1 MESRY
6 HNLQFSMRLS
16 MRCPWNLPYSPPA
29 IALLCFFLVLTAIF
43 HQYYLRA
50 AKENN
55 GLYPGESIFSNERV
69 DSSIEERDKTLP
81 VEGGDTQPKKRPVN
95 SSAVVPPA
103 VPPSLPQTSPSP
115 TLPPAPPAPLSPMS
129 STSTEASGGYDYSR
143 PVPAADVAV
152 TEEYFADAVFIGD
165 SRTEGLKMF
174 GGPQNATYYTCNG
187 LKVDTV
193 FTRPVVPT
201 ASGEKVTV
209 MEALRQESF
218 KKVYIMLGI
227 NELGWAY
234 SELFINKYAEVV
246 EEIKKNAPAAQIYL
260 QSILPVTAE
269 RSQSDD
275 IFNNANIRRYNDLIQ
290 QMAAEKRLY
299 YLDVAQCMADAEG
312 NLFSDASTDGIHLK
326 KNYCERWFDYLKW
339 HYVPHNNWE

>member
-1 MESRY
+1 M
-6 HNLQFSMRLS
+6 
-16 MRCPWNLPYSPPA
+16 
-29 IALLCFFLVLTAIF
+29 ALLFFLLALTAIF
-43 HQYYLRA
+43 HQGYLRA
-50 AKENN
+50 AKDNN
-55 GLYPGESIFSNERV
+55 DLYPRESIVSGERV
-69 DSSIEERDKTLP
+69 ASSVEEKDKTFF
-81 VEGGDTQPKKRPVN
+81 VEGEDLPGKSPVN
-95 SSAVVPPA
+95 SSAAAPA
-103 VPPSLPQTSPSP
+103 VSTLLPQRSPSP
-115 TLPPAPPAPLSPMS
+115 TLPPAPPAPPSTLSPMP
-129 STSTEASGGYDYSR
+129 STSTEASGGYDYTR

-174 GGPQNATYYTCNG
+174 AGPQNATYYTGKG

-193 FTRPVVPT
+193 FTKPVVLT
-201 ASGEKVTV
+201 ASGEKLTV
-209 MEALRQESF
+209 MEALRQKPF

-227 NELGWAY
+227 NELGWVY

-269 RSQSDD
+269 RSQRDD

-290 QMAAEKRLY
+290 LMAAEKRLY

>member
-1 MESRY
+1 M
-6 HNLQFSMRLS
+6 
-16 MRCPWNLPYSPPA
+16 
-29 IALLCFFLVLTAIF
+29 ALLFFSLALTTVF
-43 HQYYLRA
+43 HQGDPGA
-50 AKENN
+50 AKDNN
-55 GLYPGESIFSNERV
+55 GLYPQESIVSGERV
-69 DSSIEERDKTLP
+69 DSSVEEKDKTFFVEDGALP
-81 VEGGDTQPKKRPVN
+81 GKSPVN
-95 SSAVVPPA
+95 SSAAAPA
-103 VPPSLPQTSPSP
+103 VSPLLPQTSPSP
-115 TLPPAPPAPLSPMS
+115 TLPPAPPAPPPTLSPMP
-129 STSTEASGGYDYSR
+129 STSTETSGGYDYSR

-174 GGPQNATYYTCNG
+174 GGPQNATYYTGNG

-193 FTRPVVPT
+193 FTRTVVRT

-209 MEALRQESF
+209 MEALRQKSF
-218 KKVYIMLGI
+218 KKIYIMLGI

-234 SELFINKYAEVV
+234 SELFIKKYAEVI

-269 RSQSDD
+269 RSQRDD